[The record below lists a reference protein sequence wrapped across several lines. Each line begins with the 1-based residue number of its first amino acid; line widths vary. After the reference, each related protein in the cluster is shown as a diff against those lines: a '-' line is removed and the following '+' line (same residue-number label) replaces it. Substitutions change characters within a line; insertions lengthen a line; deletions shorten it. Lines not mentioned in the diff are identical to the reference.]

1 MSEHQEES
9 AHSAEPEHIA
19 SDQGE
24 KYNDSS
30 PYIKDMTEA
39 LEQRNCSLGEVPQ
52 SFLMD
57 PSAFLPLNTDR
68 LMVNGALEKLIA
80 DTNLMVQGEID
91 QIQRLHKKIS
101 FWEDKIAKNRML
113 MDTNRACILKNT
125 SDIAYD
131 RKNRDYWLGRAELVH
146 LDYRQAEAAGHTEVW
161 RWLIKKWGLKN
172 PDGTVIDPASSAAER
187 LCIEKSNHLAEE
199 YRTVGNRYEQAKKE
213 KEAQNYRL
221 IRENTRYLQAN
232 DTLQKYIAEAYS
244 TEIEPCQDGVL
255 LLKELSVKL
264 KTLEK
269 KAELATYGELR
280 SWADGF
286 LNDFLKSN
294 PRVSFSVVTEFRKIA
309 SIPLPGENC

>member
-1 MSEHQEES
+1 
-9 AHSAEPEHIA
+9 
-19 SDQGE
+19 
-24 KYNDSS
+24 
-30 PYIKDMTEA
+30 
-39 LEQRNCSLGEVPQ
+39 
-52 SFLMD
+52 
-57 PSAFLPLNTDR
+57 
-68 LMVNGALEKLIA
+68 
-80 DTNLMVQGEID
+80 
-91 QIQRLHKKIS
+91 
-101 FWEDKIAKNRML
+101 
-113 MDTNRACILKNT
+113 
-125 SDIAYD
+125 
-131 RKNRDYWLGRAELVH
+131 
-146 LDYRQAEAAGHTEVW
+146 
-161 RWLIKKWGLKN
+161 IKKWGLKN
-172 PDGTVIDPASSAAER
+172 PDGTVINPESSTAEK

-244 TEIEPCQDGVL
+244 TEIEPYQDGVL

-269 KAELATYGELR
+269 KAEQATYGELR
-280 SWADGF
+280 SWADSF